1 MLEQLLTEQKNP
13 ASAAI
18 DQMST
23 EAMLRVI
30 NDEDKKVAEAVERA
44 IPRIAE
50 AVGGIAAAP
59 ARGGGGAL
67 PPPPPF
73 RGLDSRRTPLY
84 SPPPTTSSSV
94 FFFLK
99 KKKTKKTLT

>member
-50 AVGGIAAAP
+50 AEEGLPAALLRGGCRFYYGAGAHGAVGGLGTP
-59 ARGGGGAL
+59 QR
-67 PPPPPF
+67 PPPSHRSHEMVPRASEEGYARP
-73 RGLDSRRTPLY
+73 
-84 SPPPTTSSSV
+84 
-94 FFFLK
+94 
-99 KKKTKKTLT
+99 